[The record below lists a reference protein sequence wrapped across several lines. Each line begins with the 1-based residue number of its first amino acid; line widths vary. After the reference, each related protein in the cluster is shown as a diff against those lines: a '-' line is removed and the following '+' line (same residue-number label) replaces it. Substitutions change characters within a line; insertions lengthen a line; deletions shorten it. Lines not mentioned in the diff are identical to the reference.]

1 MYRAGL
7 SGRRARAYPHYHE
20 APRHRIRQDAVIP
33 AAEEN
38 FKTLMPRLISLSHAD
53 PLFQKFIA
61 FCSRAKIAFSY
72 LPF

>member
-33 AAEEN
+33 PAGRKFQNLNASIN
-38 FKTLMPRLISLSHAD
+38 MQIPYFKNLLLSA
-53 PLFQKFIA
+53 LAQK
-61 FCSRAKIAFSY
+61 
-72 LPF
+72 

>member
-7 SGRRARAYPHYHE
+7 SGRRARAYSHYHE

-33 AAEEN
+33 PAGRKFQNLNASINIFE
-38 FKTLMPRLISLSHAD
+38 S
-53 PLFQKFIA
+53 FQKFIA